1 MVAINKIMEISVTND
16 GETLIAANSQ
26 ENKAI
31 SPSSELFMAEFETL
45 MGNDINIYENLT
57 NTMGQLLD
65 NVLGNRTYG
74 STQGATFAN
83 IFQWA
88 TLPDGLY
95 HPEIT
100 YKGVAG
106 AVAMVSHFV
115 LMVFVKLM

>member
-1 MVAINKIMEISVTND
+1 MVVVNKLMEISVTND
-16 GETLIAANSQ
+16 GETLIASNSQ
-26 ENKAI
+26 ENGAV

-45 MGNDINIYENLT
+45 MDKDIYIYKNLT
-57 NTMGQLLD
+57 NTIGLLLD
-65 NVLGNRTYG
+65 NVLGNRTYS

-95 HPEIT
+95 HPDIT
-100 YKGVAG
+100 YKGIAG

-115 LMVFVKLM
+115 LMVFLKLT